1 MEEEKLPNRENKYI
15 NPGNGWYDFTTVPEE
30 EAQVNYINY
39 ITGQKNNQKVITN
52 TDIAISHLIRKGK
65 NGEKEFALVE
75 TIVPST
81 IKREGYNGILLEV
94 PFFALPSKDKLQY
107 EEIVA
112 IIDKGILDLNLYMEG
127 NLTLDGEKTPIQQ
140 SFSDQCGQF
149 FVSAVSERKGESD
162 SRLHWIPISELK
174 SYINLQ
180 LNGGADNIHSSLQ
193 SLYALKLLQNKYEK
207 ELSLIP
213 EQDFKIDKPVKG
225 IEVVS
230 QVQTVKNSPRFTI
243 EDVVYADETGKKEYS
258 TYAGSRD
265 SMAVILLVEDEKK
278 GEYNLILS
286 KQQRSPFVENKE
298 LNNGIL
304 NEVVGGMVEKG
315 QSLYDTAIAESEQEQ
330 GYKLSKEDLV
340 LLAKPF
346 IASLSAEEFGAIF
359 VGFANP
365 QNREEMK
372 LDKDENSTEA
382 ISGEQEYVSLS
393 EAASNLE
400 RISPAPIATKLA
412 VLLANDY
419 VQERKKEQ
427 DKAKKDES
435 REQEVR

>member
-1 MEEEKLPNRENKYI
+1 
-15 NPGNGWYDFTTVPEE
+15 
-30 EAQVNYINY
+30 
-39 ITGQKNNQKVITN
+39 
-52 TDIAISHLIRKGK
+52 
-65 NGEKEFALVE
+65 
-75 TIVPST
+75 
-81 IKREGYNGILLEV
+81 
-94 PFFALPSKDKLQY
+94 
-107 EEIVA
+107 
-112 IIDKGILDLNLYMEG
+112 MEG